1 MRRGGAPRVAQWEKE
16 GGSPLSWSCSALWE
30 REGDCVEEEEEG
42 EGAIGGMG
50 EEMRRGGR
58 DIMWGRGSAAG
69 RGSGLRKRE

>member
-1 MRRGGAPRVAQWEKE
+1 
-16 GGSPLSWSCSALWE
+16 
-30 REGDCVEEEEEG
+30 VEEEEEG